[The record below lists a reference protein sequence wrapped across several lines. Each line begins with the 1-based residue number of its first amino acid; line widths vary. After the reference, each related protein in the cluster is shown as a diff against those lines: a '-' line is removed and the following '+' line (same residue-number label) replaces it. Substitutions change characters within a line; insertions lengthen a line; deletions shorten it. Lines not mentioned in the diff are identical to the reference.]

1 MKGVI
6 RPKMTQLPASA
17 EIPAGNLRSAPAHHT
32 HRLAVAQPYYYKANA
47 TGESAGTFPAGTR
60 VSQLS
65 EKGSLSRV
73 VDDRGLSVYTA
84 SAGLEPL
91 SKSRSTT
98 RKK

>member
-17 EIPAGNLRSAPAHHT
+17 EIPAGNLRSAPARHT
-32 HRLAVAQPYYYKANA
+32 HRLSVAQPYYYKADA
-47 TGESAGTFPAGTR
+47 AREAAGTFAAGTR

-65 EKGSLSRV
+65 TKGALSRV

-84 SAGLEPL
+84 SAGLEALPQ
-91 SKSRSTT
+91 SRSTS